1 MAAKNYGLSQMRI
14 MYLTLKVVSIHV
26 AVWLLVYGISTPAFS
41 QGSSIQI
48 NIGGRWVINDDLSDD
63 TDDQV
68 EEAIEAAG
76 GDGGRGFFN
85 REEDFYRGGPPEH
98 ELYDRLSYDDV
109 LTIEYSDPEIRFTYE
124 DNYLRVFHT
133 DGRRRR
139 STANDFFEGGGTDWS
154 EGGFEEETLVV
165 EARPRDGGYTIET
178 YSLVNGGDRLRIEM
192 IIQPLSFGEPI
203 ELVRYF
209 DRVE

>member
-26 AVWLLVYGISTPAFS
+26 AVWLLVCGVSAPAFS

-139 STANDFFEGGGTDWS
+139 STANDFFEDGGTDWS

>member
-1 MAAKNYGLSQMRI
+1 MRI
-14 MYLTLKVVSIHV
+14 MRNKCSALKAGTTLALV
-26 AVWLLVYGISTPAFS
+26 AWLLHAFLTPASS
-41 QGSSIQI
+41 QESLIQV
-48 NIGGRWVINDDLSDD
+48 NIVGRWLINDDLSDD

-76 GDGGRGFFN
+76 GEGGRGFFN
-85 REEDFYRGGPPEH
+85 RKEDFYRGGPPEQ

-109 LTIEYSDPEIRFTYE
+109 LNIEYSDPEIRFTYE
-124 DNYLRVFHT
+124 DNYIRIFHT

-139 STANDFFEGGGTDWS
+139 STANDFFEVGGTDWS
-154 EGGFEEETLVV
+154 EGGFEKETLVV

-178 YSLVNGGDRLRIEM
+178 YSLVNGVDRLRIEM

-209 DRVE
+209 DRME

>member
-1 MAAKNYGLSQMRI
+1 MRI
-14 MYLTLKVVSIHV
+14 KCLALKAGSTLAVV
-26 AVWLLVYGISTPAFS
+26 AWLLLDAFLTPVSS
-41 QGSSIQI
+41 QESLIQV
-48 NIGGRWVINDDLSDD
+48 NIVGRWLINDDLSDD

-68 EEAIEAAG
+68 EKAIEAAG
-76 GDGGRGFFN
+76 GDGGRSFFN
-85 REEDFYRGGPPEH
+85 RKEDFYRGGPPEH

-124 DNYLRVFHT
+124 DNYLRVFYT

-154 EGGFEEETLVV
+154 EGGFEEEILVV
-165 EARPRDGGYTIET
+165 EGRPRDGGYTIET
-178 YSLVNGGDRLRIEM
+178 YSLVNGVDRLRIEM

-209 DRVE
+209 DRME

>member
-1 MAAKNYGLSQMRI
+1 MRTVFG
-14 MYLTLKVVSIHV
+14 TLKVVSAL
-26 AVWLLVYGISTPAFS
+26 AVTTWLILEGFSTASSS
-41 QGSSIQI
+41 QESSIQV
-48 NIGGRWVINDDLSDD
+48 NFVGHWLINDDLSDD

-76 GDGGRGFFN
+76 GEGGRGFFN

-139 STANDFFEGGGTDWS
+139 STANDFYEGGGTDWS
-154 EGGFEEETLVV
+154 EGGFEDQTLVV

-178 YSLVNGGDRLRIEM
+178 YSLVEGGDRLRIEM

-209 DRVE
+209 DRTQ